1 MSNTEWIDD
10 IDVIIRSNI
19 VAISKIFEEMKSK
32 VSDTPFNS
40 ESMLEQLNASE
51 RLYVYTIVPYITNKL
66 YYLFAHLQ
74 NQRSLYRFHHTN
86 AQVDSSRVQHFTP

>member
-51 RLYVYTIVPYITNKL
+51 RLYVYTIVPYLTNKL

-74 NQRSLYRFHHTN
+74 NQRSLYWFHHTN
-86 AQVDSSRVQHFTP
+86 AQVDSSRVQHFTQ

>member
-1 MSNTEWIDD
+1 MSNTEWIED

-66 YYLFAHLQ
+66 YYLFANLQ